1 MVGRLVSF
9 WEGPFS
15 GAMLVL
21 GRVTVLVP
29 WVHPWDLSVESR
41 SVALGFKHFQTP
53 SGLMPRGMYSEQYS
67 AAPSGRG
74 PKQRGRKSM
83 IVSLGEM
90 ETQAESL
97 ATRDGINLTRTVAKK
112 CMFFTHLHQIY
123 TRSNW
128 SCFSLPHF
136 LDVYGRLQPW
146 KYNPP
151 WTKQRSKTWWR
162 LFWMTQSKS
171 ETLRNLLRVN
181 LFTHRIVNHLF

>member
-1 MVGRLVSF
+1 
-9 WEGPFS
+9 
-15 GAMLVL
+15 MLVL

-29 WVHPWDLSVESR
+29 WIHPWDLSESR
-41 SVALGFKHFQTP
+41 SVALGFKYNIQTP

-90 ETQAESL
+90 ETQAGSL
-97 ATRDGINLTRTVAKK
+97 ATRDGINLTRTVAKNWHVLFCTK
-112 CMFFTHLHQIY
+112 WY

-128 SCFSLPHF
+128 SCFSFPHF
-136 LDVYGRLQPW
+136 FDVYGRLQPW

-162 LFWMTQSKS
+162 LFWMTQSKC